1 MSLNNTDRRI
11 RRTKQMIRDAL
22 TELME
27 DVGFDAI
34 TVRDL
39 TEKADINRG
48 TFYLHYKDKFDLL
61 EQCEREVLDELAQV
75 QGHVEG
81 LQLENFYEH
90 FNRGEPLPFI
100 VKLFEY
106 LKENGAFMRVIL
118 GPKGDPLFQVK
129 LKEML
134 AEHLLK
140 HMVKKA
146 RIEMAVPFDYFKAY
160 VISAHLGVI
169 QEWLF
174 RGMKESPKEIAMTAF
189 KLTFLGPRRAAGLIS
204 DEQNEKNS
212 P

>member
-11 RRTKQMIRDAL
+11 RRTKRMIRDAL

-27 DVGFDAI
+27 DKGFDAI

-39 TEKADINRG
+39 TDKADINRG
-48 TFYLHYKDKFDLL
+48 TFYLHYKDKFALL
-61 EQCEREVLDELAQV
+61 EQCEGEVLEELAQV
-75 QGHVEG
+75 QGHVKE
-81 LQLENFYEH
+81 LQLANFYEH
-90 FNRGEPLPFI
+90 FHRGEPLPFI

-118 GPKGDPLFQVK
+118 GPNGDPLFQVK
-129 LKEML
+129 MKDIL

-146 RIEMAVPFDYFKAY
+146 RTEMEVPFEYFKAY

-174 RGMKESPKEIAMTAF
+174 SGMKESPKEIAMTAF
-189 KLTFLGPRRAAGLIS
+189 KLTFLGPRRAAGLVS
-204 DEQNEKNS
+204 DKN
-212 P
+212 